1 MTSASADRGAPV
13 PAGLS
18 VEEQHAYEQLVSF
31 YKNVHY
37 AFFMGT
43 RPQTLTALSDSPAG
57 LATFM
62 IDHDARSLELIS
74 RSFDGVAEGRSNQ
87 ADKR

>member
-1 MTSASADRGAPV
+1 V

-18 VEEQHAYEQLVSF
+18 GDEQHAYEQLAAF
-31 YKNVHY
+31 YKDVYY

-62 IDHDARSLELIS
+62 IDHDARSLELS
-74 RSFDGVAEGRSNQ
+74 RAPSMEFPKASPGTMCSTTSRCSG
-87 ADKR
+87 